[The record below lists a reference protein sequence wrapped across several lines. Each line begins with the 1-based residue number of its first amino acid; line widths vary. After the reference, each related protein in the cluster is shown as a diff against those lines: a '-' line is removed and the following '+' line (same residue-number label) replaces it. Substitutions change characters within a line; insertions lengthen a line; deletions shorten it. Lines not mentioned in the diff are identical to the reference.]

1 LSPRKRGAHSTKRH
15 QKVCELIDTRQAMA
29 EQSSEGIGEPRGK
42 ALPLNS
48 KCLTTAQLQRIARGL
63 EVHTTA
69 RGDELHQMVE
79 GKLTEMGKEPRNVQ
93 VIISGAKRLSLRDDN
108 GIFLEVDPEESVDS
122 PGGGESTEDDD
133 LAAIIEDLKT
143 ALAQATEENNQLKD
157 ELSHQQLESE
167 VVKTALEE
175 KVRTL
180 EQEKE
185 SLREAA
191 SSTGVEELSN
201 FRHSH
206 QGCSIRQT
214 APKLFSD
221 DLWLLSYCTDHGA
234 SGTNLS

>member
-1 LSPRKRGAHSTKRH
+1 MKTLYCLQPGLLAGGHSMPW
-15 QKVCELIDTRQAMA
+15 VEWA
-29 EQSSEGIGEPRGK
+29 
-42 ALPLNS
+42 PLQWW
-48 KCLTTAQLQRIARGL
+48 LY
-63 EVHTTA
+63 V
-69 RGDELHQMVE
+69 
-79 GKLTEMGKEPRNVQ
+79 P
-93 VIISGAKRLSLRDDN
+93 
-108 GIFLEVDPEESVDS
+108 
-122 PGGGESTEDDD
+122 EDDD
-133 LAAIIEDLKT
+133 LAAIIEDLKMV
-143 ALAQATEENNQLKD
+143 LAQATEENNQLKD
-157 ELSHQQLESE
+157 ELSQQQLESE